1 MLKDGKVKY
10 KENKKMKVLLIN
22 GSLHEKGCTYTAL
35 SEVEKAL
42 NANGVE
48 TEIYWI
54 GQNATSGCKGCW
66 ACKKTKKCVIDD
78 GVNEFVE
85 KCAQVDGFVF
95 GSPVYYASA
104 AGALVSFMDRVFYS
118 GGKNLAYK
126 PAAAVVSCR
135 RAGASTT
142 FDVINKYFTINN
154 MPVVGSNYWNEI
166 HGNTA
171 EEASQDEEGL
181 QTMRI
186 LGNNMAWLLKCI
198 QLGKE
203 AGLEPVRER
212 KIMTNFIR

>member
-1 MLKDGKVKY
+1 
-10 KENKKMKVLLIN
+10 MKVLLVN
-22 GSLHEKGCTYTAL
+22 GSSHEKGCTYTAL
-35 SEVEKAL
+35 AEVAKAL

-48 TEIYWI
+48 TEIYWL
-54 GQNATSGCKGCW
+54 GQNSVKGCKGCW
-66 ACKKTKKCVIDD
+66 ACKKLKKCVIDD
-78 GVNEFVE
+78 DGVNECVE
-85 KCAQVDGFVF
+85 KAAEFDGFVF

-118 GGKNLAYK
+118 GGRALAFK

-154 MPVVGSNYWNEI
+154 MPIVGSNYWNEI

-171 EEASQDEEGL
+171 EEALQDVEGL
-181 QTMRI
+181 QTMRL

-198 QLGKE
+198 E
-203 AGLEPVRER
+203 AGKAAGVEPQKEKKVL
-212 KIMTNFIR
+212 TNFIR

>member
-1 MLKDGKVKY
+1 
-10 KENKKMKVLLIN
+10 MKVLLVN
-22 GSLHEKGCTYTAL
+22 GSQHEKGCTYTAL
-35 SEVEKAL
+35 NEVAKAL

-48 TEIYWI
+48 TEIFWI
-54 GQNATSGCKGCW
+54 GKHQVSGCRGCW
-66 ACKKTKKCVIDD
+66 VCKKTKKCVIDD

-85 KCAQVDGFVF
+85 KAAEFDGYVF

-154 MPVVGSNYWNEI
+154 MQIVGSNYWNEI

-171 EEASQDEEGL
+171 EEAAQDEEGL

-203 AGLEPVRER
+203 AGLAPERER

>member
-1 MLKDGKVKY
+1 
-10 KENKKMKVLLIN
+10 MKVLLVN
-22 GSLHEKGCTYTAL
+22 GSFHQKGCTYTAL
-35 SEVEKAL
+35 CEVAKAL
-42 NANGVE
+42 NANGIQ
-48 TEIYWI
+48 TEIYQI
-54 GQNATSGCKGCW
+54 GNATSGCRGCR
-66 ACKKTKKCVIDD
+66 ACKKLGKCVIDD

-85 KCAQVDGFVF
+85 KAANFDGFVF

-104 AGALVSFMDRVFYS
+104 AGALVSFMDRAFYS
-118 GGKNLAYK
+118 GGRNFAYK

-171 EEASQDEEGL
+171 EEAAQDEEGL
-181 QTMRI
+181 QTMRV

-198 QLGKE
+198 ELGKIE
-203 AGLEPVRER
+203 GLEPVKE
-212 KIMTNFIR
+212 KKVMTNFIRG

>member
-1 MLKDGKVKY
+1 
-10 KENKKMKVLLIN
+10 MKVLLVN
-22 GSLHEKGCTYTAL
+22 GSVHENGCTYTAL
-35 SEVEKAL
+35 AEVAKAL
-42 NANGVE
+42 NAGGVE
-48 TEIYWI
+48 TEIY
-54 GQNATSGCKGCW
+54 QLAKSQVQGCRGCW
-66 ACKKTKKCVIDD
+66 ACKKTKKCVIED
-78 GVNEFVE
+78 GVNEFVA
-85 KCAQVDGFVF
+85 KAAQFDGFVF

-104 AGALVSFMDRVFYS
+104 SGGLVSFMDRVFYS

-171 EEASQDEEGL
+171 EEALQDEEGL

-198 QLGKE
+198 KLGKE
-203 AGLEPVRER
+203 AGVEIVKER
-212 KIMTNFIR
+212 KVMTNFIR

>member
-1 MLKDGKVKY
+1 
-10 KENKKMKVLLIN
+10 MKVLLVN
-22 GSLHEKGCTYTAL
+22 GSFHEKGCTYTAL
-35 SEVEKAL
+35 CEVEKAL
-42 NANGVE
+42 NANGIQ
-48 TEIYWI
+48 TEIYQI
-54 GQNATSGCKGCW
+54 GNATSGCRGCR
-66 ACKKTKKCVIDD
+66 ACKKLGKCVIGD

-85 KCAQVDGFVF
+85 KAANFDGFVF

-104 AGALVSFMDRVFYS
+104 AGALVGFMDRAFYS
-118 GGKNLAYK
+118 GGRNFTYK

-171 EEASQDEEGL
+171 EEAAQDEEGL
-181 QTMRI
+181 QTMRV

-198 QLGKE
+198 ELGKLE
-203 AGLEPVRER
+203 GLEPVKE
-212 KIMTNFIR
+212 KKVMMNFIRG

>member
-1 MLKDGKVKY
+1 
-10 KENKKMKVLLIN
+10 MKVLLVN
-22 GSLHEKGCTYTAL
+22 GSYHEKGCTYTAL
-35 SEVEKAL
+35 SEVAKAL
-42 NANGVE
+42 NANGIE
-48 TEIYWI
+48 TEIYQL
-54 GQNATSGCKGCW
+54 GQQQVSGCKGCW

-85 KCAQVDGFVF
+85 KAAEFDGYVF

-104 AGALVSFMDRVFYS
+104 SGALVSFMDRVFYS

-142 FDVINKYFTINN
+142 FDVINKYFAINN
-154 MPVVGSNYWNEI
+154 MQIVGANYWNEI
-166 HGNTA
+166 HGNKA
-171 EEASQDEEGL
+171 EEAEQDEEGL

-198 QLGKE
+198 EKGKE
-203 AGLEPVRER
+203 AGLEPIKER

>member
-1 MLKDGKVKY
+1 
-10 KENKKMKVLLIN
+10 MKVLLIN
-22 GSLHEKGCTYTAL
+22 GSQHEKGCTYTAL
-35 SEVEKAL
+35 AEVAKAL

-48 TEIYWI
+48 TELYQVPQEIR
-54 GQNATSGCKGCW
+54 GCKGCW
-66 ACKKTKKCVIDD
+66 ACKKIKKCVVDD
-78 GVNEFVE
+78 GVNEFVAKAAE
-85 KCAQVDGFVF
+85 FDGFVF

-104 AGALVSFMDRVFYS
+104 SGGLVSFMDRVFYS

-135 RAGASTT
+135 RAGAATT

-171 EEASQDEEGL
+171 EEAAQDEEGL
-181 QTMRI
+181 QTMRM

-198 QLGKE
+198 ELGKQ
-203 AGLEPVRER
+203 AGIAPERER

>member
-1 MLKDGKVKY
+1 
-10 KENKKMKVLLIN
+10 MKVLLVN
-22 GSLHEKGCTYTAL
+22 GSMHEKGCTYTAL
-35 SEVEKAL
+35 AEVAKAL
-42 NANGVE
+42 NTNGVE
-48 TEIYWI
+48 TEIYQL
-54 GQNATSGCKGCW
+54 GSVSGCKGCW
-66 ACKKTKKCVIDD
+66 ACKKIKKCVIEDD
-78 GVNEFVE
+78 CVNEFVQKAAE
-85 KCAQVDGFVF
+85 FDGFVF

-104 AGALVSFMDRVFYS
+104 SGGLISFMDRVFYS
-118 GGKNLAYK
+118 GGKFLAYK

-154 MPVVGSNYWNEI
+154 MPIVGSNYWNEI

-171 EEASQDEEGL
+171 EEAAQDEEGL

-186 LGNNMAWLLKCI
+186 LGNNMAWLLKCL

-203 AGLEPVRER
+203 NGVEPVKER

>member
-1 MLKDGKVKY
+1 
-10 KENKKMKVLLIN
+10 MKVLLIN
-22 GSLHEKGCTYTAL
+22 GSHHEKGCTYTAL
-35 SEVEKAL
+35 NEVAKAL
-42 NANGVE
+42 NDNGIQ
-48 TEIYWI
+48 TEIFWLGGRQI
-54 GQNATSGCKGCW
+54 SGCKGCW
-66 ACKKTKKCVIDD
+66 ACKKIKKCVVDD

-85 KCAQVDGFVF
+85 KAASFDGFVF

-118 GGKNLAYK
+118 GGRNLAYK

-154 MPVVGSNYWNEI
+154 MPIVGSNYWNEI

-171 EEASQDEEGL
+171 EEAKKDEEGL
-181 QTMRI
+181 QTMRV

-198 QLGKE
+198 ELGKIE
-203 AGLEPVRER
+203 GLEPVKEK

>member
-1 MLKDGKVKY
+1 
-10 KENKKMKVLLIN
+10 MKVLLVN
-22 GSLHEKGCTYTAL
+22 GSQHEKGCTYTAL
-35 SEVEKAL
+35 SEVAKAL

-54 GQNATSGCKGCW
+54 GQHQVSGCKGCW
-66 ACKKTKKCVIDD
+66 VCKKTKQCVIDD
-78 GVNEFVE
+78 GVNEFVAKAAE
-85 KCAQVDGFVF
+85 FDGFVF

-154 MPVVGSNYWNEI
+154 MQIVGSNYWNEI

-171 EEASQDEEGL
+171 EEAAQDEEGL

-198 QLGKE
+198 ELGKQ
-203 AGLEPVRER
+203 AGLAPERER

>member
-1 MLKDGKVKY
+1 
-10 KENKKMKVLLIN
+10 MKVLLVN
-22 GSLHEKGCTYTAL
+22 GSYHEKGCPYPAL
-35 SEVEKAL
+35 AEVAKAL

-48 TEIYWI
+48 TEIYWL
-54 GQNATSGCKGCW
+54 GQNQISGCKGCW
-66 ACKKTKKCVIDD
+66 VCKKTKKCVIDD

-85 KCAQVDGFVF
+85 KLAEYDGFVF

-154 MPVVGSNYWNEI
+154 MPIVGSNYWNEI

-171 EEASQDEEGL
+171 EEAAQDEEGL
-181 QTMRI
+181 QTMRM

-198 QLGKE
+198 ALGKE
-203 AGLEPVRER
+203 AGLAPERER

>member
-1 MLKDGKVKY
+1 
-10 KENKKMKVLLIN
+10 MKVLLVN
-22 GSLHEKGCTYTAL
+22 GSKHEKGCTYTAL
-35 SEVEKAL
+35 CEVAKAL

-48 TEIYWI
+48 TEIYQLNDKAI
-54 GQNATSGCKGCW
+54 QGCKGCW
-66 ACKKTKKCVIDD
+66 VCKKTKKCVIDD

-85 KCAQVDGFVF
+85 KAAQFDGFVF

-104 AGALVSFMDRVFYS
+104 SGALVSFMDRVFYS
-118 GGKNLAYK
+118 GGKNLAFK

-154 MPVVGSNYWNEI
+154 MPIVASNYWNEI

-171 EEASQDEEGL
+171 EEAAQDEEGL

-186 LGNNMAWLLKCI
+186 LGNNMAWLLKCLA
-198 QLGKE
+198 LGKE
-203 AGLEPVRER
+203 AGIEPVRER

>member
-1 MLKDGKVKY
+1 
-10 KENKKMKVLLIN
+10 MKVLLIN
-22 GSLHEKGCTYTAL
+22 GSQHEKGCTYTAL
-35 SEVEKAL
+35 CEVAKAL

-48 TEIYWI
+48 TEIYQL
-54 GQNATSGCKGCW
+54 GQKQVSGCKGCW
-66 ACKKTKKCVIDD
+66 ACKKIKKCVMDD

-85 KCAQVDGFVF
+85 KAAEFDGFVF

-154 MPVVGSNYWNEI
+154 MQIVGSNYWNEV

-171 EEASQDEEGL
+171 EEVLQDEEGL
-181 QTMRI
+181 QTMRV

-198 QLGKE
+198 ELGKE
-203 AGLEPVRER
+203 AGLAPERER

>member
-1 MLKDGKVKY
+1 
-10 KENKKMKVLLIN
+10 MKVLLVN
-22 GSLHEKGCTYTAL
+22 GSGHEKGCTYTAL
-35 SEVEKAL
+35 SEVAKAL

-48 TEIYWI
+48 TEIFWI
-54 GQNATSGCKGCW
+54 GQNSVTGCKGCW
-66 ACKKTKKCVIDD
+66 ACKKVGKCVVDD
-78 GVNEFVE
+78 CVNAFVE
-85 KCAQVDGFVF
+85 KAAEFDGYVF

-118 GGKNLAYK
+118 GGKKLAYK

-154 MPVVGSNYWNEI
+154 MFVVGSNYWNEI

-171 EEASQDEEGL
+171 EEAAQDEEGL
-181 QTMRI
+181 QTMRM

-198 QLGKE
+198 SLGKE
-203 AGLEPVRER
+203 AGLAPERER

>member
-1 MLKDGKVKY
+1 
-10 KENKKMKVLLIN
+10 
-22 GSLHEKGCTYTAL
+22 
-35 SEVEKAL
+35 VEKAS
-42 NANGVE
+42 
-48 TEIYWI
+48 
-54 GQNATSGCKGCW
+54 Q
-66 ACKKTKKCVIDD
+66 
-78 GVNEFVE
+78 F
-85 KCAQVDGFVF
+85 DGFVF

-104 AGALVSFMDRVFYS
+104 SGALVSFMDRVFYS

-171 EEASQDEEGL
+171 EEALQDEEGL

-198 QLGKE
+198 KLGKE
-203 AGLEPVRER
+203 AGVEIVKER
-212 KIMTNFIR
+212 KVMTNFIR

>member
-1 MLKDGKVKY
+1 
-10 KENKKMKVLLIN
+10 MKVLLVN
-22 GSLHEKGCTYTAL
+22 GSSHEKGCTYTAL
-35 SEVEKAL
+35 AEVAKAL

-48 TEIYWI
+48 TEIYWL
-54 GQNATSGCKGCW
+54 GQNQISGCKGCW
-66 ACKKTKKCVIDD
+66 ACKKVKKCVIDD
-78 GVNEFVE
+78 GVNEFVAKAAE
-85 KCAQVDGFVF
+85 FDGFVF

-118 GGKNLAYK
+118 GGKNLAFK

-154 MPVVGSNYWNEI
+154 MPIVGSNYWNEI

-171 EEASQDEEGL
+171 EEAAQDLEGM
-181 QTMRI
+181 QTARV

-198 QLGKE
+198 E
-203 AGLEPVRER
+203 AGKAQGIEPQKEK
-212 KIMTNFIR
+212 KILTNFIR